1 MIELYL
7 YVKIF
12 LDYFP
17 GRLKNAK
24 FGELK
29 KMPVPKVVLHRF
41 QKLYR
46 GLWFNR
52 TYLPLFQNMSVKSVL
67 SLHYLQEVGTS
78 KLIIQKIKQDTE
90 VSLYVVEQF
99 GVIATATWVLLLAQE
114 VKMLWKSSKTLLWDI
129 WDSSFRA

>member
-41 QKLYR
+41 IKNYIGVYDLIE
-46 GLWFNR
+46 LI
-52 TYLPLFQNMSVKSVL
+52 S
-67 SLHYLQEVGTS
+67 HYF
-78 KLIIQKIKQDTE
+78 KIC
-90 VSLYVVEQF
+90 L
-99 GVIATATWVLLLAQE
+99 
-114 VKMLWKSSKTLLWDI
+114 
-129 WDSSFRA
+129 